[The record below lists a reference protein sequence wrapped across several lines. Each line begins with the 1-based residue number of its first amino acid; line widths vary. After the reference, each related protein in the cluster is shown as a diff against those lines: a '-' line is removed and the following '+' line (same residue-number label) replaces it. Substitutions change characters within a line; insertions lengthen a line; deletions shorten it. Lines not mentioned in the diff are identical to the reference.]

1 MSLTYLILHND
12 FQHETLESY
21 RAYVHAIVGFFIVE
35 DHVLNTG
42 NGLITRS
49 YLDEMWTMA
58 LSKIVT
64 ALQTHSVSI

>member
-1 MSLTYLILHND
+1 MLIILL
-12 FQHETLESY
+12 QHETLESY
-21 RAYVHAIVGFFIVE
+21 RKYIYTIVGFFIVE

-49 YLDEMWTMA
+49 YLDEMWSTA

-64 ALQTHSVSI
+64 ALQTHSVIFLL